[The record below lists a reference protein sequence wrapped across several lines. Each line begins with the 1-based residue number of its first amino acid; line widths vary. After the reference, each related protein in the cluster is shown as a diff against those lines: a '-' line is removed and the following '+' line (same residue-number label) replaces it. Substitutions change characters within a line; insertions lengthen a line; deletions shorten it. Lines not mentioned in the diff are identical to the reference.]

1 MYVPDLEILHTNT
14 ALLKPGIVLIYF
26 SSRYDLLRKTEEKKI
41 KKERTGKVKRKGQ
54 TLAVCCFN

>member
-41 KKERTGKVKRKGQ
+41 KKRENRESEKTNSGS
-54 TLAVCCFN
+54 LLL